1 MNKNEIKNRIEEV
14 EKELA
19 QLRQDLEKEEK
30 GIWKPDED
38 ECEDYYYIDESGDT
52 YETYH
57 ASSRI
62 DYEHIEFG
70 NYYKTEEEAKYQAN
84 VQKYTNLFRKY
95 IEEHSDLLDWNDDD
109 CIKCFVWYNYEE
121 KCMRYAVSYTTN
133 KSQGTI
139 YASSERILKNA
150 VEFVGED
157 NVIKYVLGVE

>member
-1 MNKNEIKNRIEEV
+1 MNKNEIENRIEEV

-19 QLRQDLEKEEK
+19 QLRQDLEKEDE
-30 GIWKPDED
+30 GIWKPYEY
-38 ECEDYYYIDESGDT
+38 ERYYYIDDDGMVDFDNNDF
-52 YETYH
+52 YD
-57 ASSRI
+57 I
-62 DYEHIEFG
+62 DCWRFEFG
-70 NYYKTEEEAKYQAN
+70 NYYKTNEEAEYQAN

>member
-19 QLRQDLEKEEK
+19 QLRQDLEKENK
-30 GIWKPDED
+30 GVWKPDED

-70 NYYKTEEEAKYQAN
+70 NYYKTKEEAEYQAN

-95 IEEHSDLLDWNDDD
+95 IEGHSDLIDWQDRN
-109 CIKCFVWYNYEE
+109 KE
-121 KCMRYAVSYTTN
+121 KLYITYSFSDKKIYYTVCHCC
-133 KSQGTI
+133 KQQGTV
-139 YASSERILKNA
+139 YASSKQILEDA

-157 NVIKYVLGVE
+157 NVIKYVLGVK